1 VNDDVVLQTRTE
13 TFVTDLVGK
22 CRPIELILS
31 DVDGVMTDGRI
42 IYDSQGIESKQFH
55 ARDGMAIKL
64 WQKSGNEFGIITQR
78 SSHLVKIRAGE
89 LGVSLVRQG
98 AADKV
103 GTLNEIAEKL
113 DLTLKQIAYIG
124 DDLPDL
130 PVIRA
135 VGLGVAVAD
144 AAGEVREGADYV
156 TSQPGGCGALREM
169 IELILKNQRR
179 WEDVIRG
186 YVG

>member
-1 VNDDVVLQTRTE
+1 MKDFERKVAVITGAGSGIGRYLAVLLAKAGADVVI
-13 TFVTDLVGK
+13 
-22 CRPIELILS
+22 C
-31 DVDGVMTDGRI
+31 DV
-42 IYDSQGIESKQFH
+42 
-55 ARDGMAIKL
+55 
-64 WQKSGNEFGIITQR
+64 NE
-78 SSHLVKIRAGE
+78 E
-89 LGVSLVRQG
+89 
-98 AADKV
+98 
-103 GTLNEIAEKL
+103 TLNEIAEKL